1 MSSLN
6 KNTLFNPSPNQVNA
20 QEIIGLI
27 NQLRAAFPKGNACDL
42 RNKNGNENK
51 ITPGLQR

>member
-6 KNTLFNPSPNQVNA
+6 KNTLFNPSANQVNA